1 MLIIILF
8 FLSLFGVCLFALM
21 QNAKDSDDAIENI
34 FKGKD
39 TKK

>member
-34 FKGKD
+34 MRGKD